1 MPRKGPAPRRE
12 IGPDPVYG
20 SPVVHRLINKV
31 MERGKKSLA
40 EQIVQGA
47 FEQVKER
54 SGQDPVKLLDKALH
68 NIMPVLEVRPRRVGG
83 ATYQVPIEVRAER
96 KTSLGLRW
104 LVEYARARKD
114 KRTMA
119 EKLAAELLD
128 ASAGQGGAVKK
139 REDTHRM
146 AEANKAF
153 AHYRW

>member
-1 MPRKGPAPRRE
+1 MPRKGPATRRE
-12 IGPDPVYG
+12 IGPDPVYA
-20 SPVVHRLINKV
+20 SPVVHRLVNKV

-40 EQIVQGA
+40 ERIVHTA
-47 FEQVKER
+47 FEQVKEK

-68 NIMPVLEVRPRRVGG
+68 NVMPVLEVRPRRVGG

-96 KTSLGLRW
+96 KMTLGLRW
-104 LVEYARARKD
+104 LVEYSRLRKD

-128 ASAGQGGAVKK
+128 ASSGQGGAVKK

>member
-1 MPRKGPAPRRE
+1 MPRKGQVPRRE
-12 IGPDPVYG
+12 VLPEPVYNNAT
-20 SPVVHRLINKV
+20 VHRLINKV

-40 EQIVQGA
+40 EHVVYTAFDQI
-47 FEQVKER
+47 KEKA
-54 SGQDPVKLLDKALH
+54 GQDPVKVFDKALH
-68 NIMPVLEVRPRRVGG
+68 NIMPALEVRPRRVGG
-83 ATYQVPIEVRAER
+83 ATYQVPIEVRPDR
-96 KTSLGLRW
+96 RMSLGLRW

-114 KRTMA
+114 KRSMMDKLVA
-119 EKLAAELLD
+119 EIMD